1 MTEQNTITLF
11 CQNCQST
18 HTASNARYRLLAFAR
33 WLETECQVTDLEAV
47 TVSHILAYKQHLA
60 KSNLAPASQARALE
74 TLRSFFRWSHQE
86 GMIDHDPARSVKS
99 PRAVL
104 NREPEYLT
112 TEESRK
118 LLDAIDSNGKH
129 AARDLAM
136 AWALA
141 MGLRVG
147 EVVSLNVGDV
157 IPPAA
162 GQLAGLRIHGK
173 RNYERIV
180 PLSQAV
186 YAAIAGY
193 LSLRADRPGA
203 GDPLKGD
210 TYPLKG
216 DDAPLFVCRY
226 AGDDCRRMSTRAVQ
240 KWFADL
246 VTSAN
251 LARSK
256 GHPHAARHGFAT
268 RLLFEG
274 NTPGG
279 VYTVSKLLGHGS
291 LATTE
296 KYLHL
301 DRRAMQT
308 AILADPLAA

>member
-1 MTEQNTITLF
+1 MTEQNPITLF
-11 CQNCQST
+11 CQNCQSA

-33 WLETECQVTDLEAV
+33 WLEAECQVTDLEAV
-47 TVSHILAYKQHLA
+47 TVSHILAYKAHLA
-60 KSNLAPASQARALE
+60 SSGLAPASQARSLE
-74 TLRSFFRWSHQE
+74 TLRSFFRWCHEE

-112 TEESRK
+112 TDESRK
-118 LLDAIDSNGKH
+118 LFDAIDPNGKH

-141 MGLRVG
+141 VGLRVG

-173 RNYERIV
+173 RSYERII
-180 PLSQAV
+180 PLPQVAC
-186 YAAIAGY
+186 AAITGY
-193 LSLRADRPGA
+193 LRLRADRPGA
-203 GDPLKGD
+203 GDV
-210 TYPLKG
+210 
-216 DDAPLFVCRY
+216 PLFVCRY
-226 AGDDCRRMSTRAVQ
+226 AGDDCRRMTTRAVQ
-240 KWFADL
+240 RWFAKL

-308 AILADPLAA
+308 AIMADPLAA